1 MFPREVFRRL
11 VNCAGFFDNRK
22 RLALLSRCGAM
33 VQRLARGPFKA
44 EIRVR
49 FPLAL
54 PIWRR
59 PRVSPGRRRTRCGT
73 SRLELEHDACGGLG
87 GVRG

>member
-1 MFPREVFRRL
+1 
-11 VNCAGFFDNRK
+11 
-22 RLALLSRCGAM
+22 M

-54 PIWRR
+54 PIFQEFT
-59 PRVSPGRRRTRCGT
+59 PASVSFSIPIGPIVGGDAMKFDWQ
-73 SRLELEHDACGGLG
+73 RLNVEYARQFDIEAMRKL
-87 GVRG
+87 R